1 MEKRHFFAYMAR
13 MKLIRRWSLRRNTRE
28 ENDAEHSLQVAMIA
42 HALAVIRNT
51 RYGGHVDEG
60 RVVTLAV
67 YHEAAEVITGDLASP
82 IKYFNPGIRDAFKE
96 IEALASKKLLT
107 YLPEDMRG
115 AYEPILSQTGEE
127 EAWTLVKAA
136 DKISA
141 YVKCV
146 EEGGYGNDEFRQAQ
160 RQLRSAVEAFHLPE
174 AEDFMREFAPS
185 YALPLDALN

>member
-42 HALAVIRNT
+42 HALAELRNT
-51 RYGGHVDEG
+51 RYVGHVDSG
-60 RVVTLAV
+60 RVMTLAA

-115 AYEPILSQTGEE
+115 KYEPILSQRGEE